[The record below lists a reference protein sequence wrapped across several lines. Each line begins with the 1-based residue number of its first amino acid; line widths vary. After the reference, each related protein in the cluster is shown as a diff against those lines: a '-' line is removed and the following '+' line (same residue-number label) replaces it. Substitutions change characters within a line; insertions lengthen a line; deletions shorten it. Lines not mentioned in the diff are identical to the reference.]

1 MRCTCTSVLRMEAAS
16 FAVTLYLL
24 TALKGHKEIHLLPEP
39 QLRNAE
45 STGKMERWEDTSHSP
60 EDHRG
65 ESPAELVCDSAFS
78 QWTLMKPYRILGEI
92 LITPSLLPLLQQKP
106 NAFCFECLV
115 ATSPYLI
122 PWVYKCSPAC
132 TCPKLPRA
140 LFSSPNRLLPHCHPS
155 HWLPLH
161 ETKKFVNFFC
171 FHLSFKEIHYYIL
184 WYFFCFVLFSS
195 S

>member
-1 MRCTCTSVLRMEAAS
+1 MKCTWTSTLRMEAAS

-65 ESPAELVCDSAFS
+65 ESPAELVRDSAFS
-78 QWTLMKPYRILGEI
+78 QWTLMKPYRVLGEI

-122 PWVYKCSPAC
+122 PWVYNCSPAC

-140 LFSSPNRLLPHCHPS
+140 LISFPNRLLPLCHPS
-155 HWLPLH
+155 HWLSLH
-161 ETKKFVNFFC
+161 VTKKFVSFFC
-171 FHLSFKEIHYYIL
+171 CHLSSKEIHYYIVWNFL
-184 WYFFCFVLFSS
+184 FVLFSS